1 MKRIIIIL
9 LLLWGLGAVAQ
20 DGVKTW
26 CGNVEA
32 EFSAGIKGDA
42 SDYEYMSAG
51 VAASYG
57 VLLKEKYF
65 VGLGIMPNYIFS
77 DGDHEGFF
85 MPVYGEFRY
94 KFYENEKLGI
104 RGVAR
109 AGYSPV
115 DKRGA
120 YAHLG
125 CRINFKRWQ
134 LGEGFTYQHA
144 TFDEDW
150 FGHIEHLKY
159 NLVFATISVGYRF

>member
-1 MKRIIIIL
+1 MRRIITIL
-9 LLLWGLGAVAQ
+9 LLLWSLSAVAQ
-20 DGVKTW
+20 DDAKVW

-32 EFSAGIKGDA
+32 ELSAGFTGDA
-42 SDYEYMSAG
+42 KDFEYVSAG
-51 VAASYG
+51 AAASYG
-57 VLLKEKYF
+57 MLFNQKCY
-65 VGLGIMPNYIFS
+65 VGLGAAPNYIFS
-77 DGDHEGFF
+77 DDDHEGFF

-94 KFYENEKLGI
+94 TFYENEKLGI

-134 LGEGFTYQHA
+134 LGEGFTFQHA

-150 FGHIEHLKY
+150 FGHIEHLQY
-159 NLVFATISVGYRF
+159 NLMFATISVGYRF